1 MAKAGNID
9 QNKQTFQQLPGVD
22 TLLNDPVIKGLI
34 IKFNEGIVK
43 YAIRDCLQS
52 ERENMLAGNKPA
64 ELAGI
69 FQSIELKCK
78 AIGENSLKP
87 VINATGI
94 IIHTNLGRAPF
105 GEAVA
110 DRAMKIIKGYNNLE
124 FDLEKGSRGSRHV
137 HVSDLLKYLTGA
149 EDVLVVN
156 NNAAAIMLILRTF
169 AKGREVIISRSELI
183 EIGGSFRLPDI
194 MAASDCKM
202 VEVGTTNKT
211 RISDFEKALTKETV
225 LLFKAHK
232 SNFSMQGFTEE
243 AALAEMVAFG
253 KKHKVPVVFDIGSG
267 LLRKPNEQDLRDEP
281 DVKKAIQTGA
291 DIICFSGDKLLG
303 GPQAGIIAGK
313 KELIQKL
320 KKEQMTRALRVGKV
334 TLAFL
339 EAACRNYLDDESLF
353 KDNMIFHLLRKSSEE
368 IKQHAE
374 VIQKAFAA
382 IGIST
387 KIVPTKAQYGG
398 GTLPDK
404 EIDSFAITLDQS
416 FNNSKAQSEFSEKLY
431 FNLMKAET
439 PVVGILRK
447 GVVYF
452 DVLTVFEGDI
462 AGLVEAVIAGLNS
475 LNYHIK

>member
-1 MAKAGNID
+1 MNP
-9 QNKQTFQQLPGVD
+9 NKHILQQLPGVD
-22 TLLNDPVIKGLI
+22 TLLQDSAIQQLI
-34 IKFNEGIVK
+34 EKFNDGIVK
-43 YAIRDCLQS
+43 FAIRQSLQT
-52 ERENMLAGNKPA
+52 ERESLLAGEKPSD
-64 ELAGI
+64 LKNI
-69 FQSIELKCK
+69 LRSIESKCR

-105 GEAVA
+105 GEAVTG
-110 DRAMKIIKGYNNLE
+110 RAMEIIKGYNNLE
-124 FDLEKGSRGSRHV
+124 FDLEKGSRGSRNV
-137 HVSDLLKYLTGA
+137 HVNELLKYLTGA

-156 NNAAAIMLILRTF
+156 NNAAAIMLVLRTF
-169 AKGREVIISRSELI
+169 AKNREVIISRSELI

-211 RISDFEKALTKETV
+211 RISDFEKALTNETA

-232 SNFSMQGFTEE
+232 SNFSIQGFTEE
-243 AALAEMVAFG
+243 VEVEEMVTFG
-253 KKHKVPVVFDIGSG
+253 KKHKVPVVYDIGSG
-267 LLRKPNEQDLRDEP
+267 LLRKPNEDALRDEP
-281 DVKKAIQTGA
+281 DVKKAIQSGA

-313 KELIQKL
+313 KEFIQKL

-353 KDNMIFHLLRKSSEE
+353 RDNMIFHLLRKSSEE

-374 VIQKAFAA
+374 AIQKAFADK
-382 IGIST
+382 GIAM

-404 EIDSFAITLDQS
+404 EIDSFALTLDQS
-416 FNNSKAQSEFSEKLY
+416 FKSSKAQSEFSENLY
-431 FNLMKAET
+431 FNLMKGET

-452 DVLTVFEGDI
+452 DVLTIFEGDI
-462 AGLVEAVIAGLNS
+462 LVLVKSVVDELDQLMID
-475 LNYHIK
+475 K

>member
-1 MAKAGNID
+1 MNS
-9 QNKQTFQQLPGVD
+9 NKQNLQQLPGVD
-22 TLLNDPVIKGLI
+22 TLLNVAAIQQLI
-34 IKFNEGIVK
+34 EKYNEGIVK
-43 YAIRDCLQS
+43 FAIRQSLQT
-52 ERENMLAGNKPA
+52 ERESMLAGNNPSDL
-64 ELAGI
+64 ENVL
-69 FQSIELKCK
+69 QSIETKCR

-105 GEAVA
+105 GETVTEK
-110 DRAMKIIKGYNNLE
+110 AMDILKGYNNLE
-124 FDLEKGSRGSRHV
+124 FDLEKGSRGSRNV
-137 HVSDLLKYLTGA
+137 HVNELLKYLTGA

-156 NNAAAIMLILRTF
+156 NNAAAIMLVLRTF
-169 AKGREVIISRSELI
+169 AKNREVIISRSELI

-211 RISDFEKALTKETV
+211 RISDFDKVLSNETA

-232 SNFSMQGFTEE
+232 SNFSIQGFTEE
-243 AALAEMVAFG
+243 VEVEEIVRFG
-253 KKHKVPVVFDIGSG
+253 KKHKVPVVYDIGSG
-267 LLRKPNEQDLRDEP
+267 LLRKPNEDALRDEP
-281 DVKKAIQTGA
+281 DVKKAIQSGA

-313 KELIQKL
+313 KEFVQKL

-353 KDNMIFHLLRKSSEE
+353 RDNKIFNLLRKSPEE
-368 IKQHAE
+368 IKLHAE
-374 VIQKAFAA
+374 VIQKEFADK
-382 IGIST
+382 GIAM

-404 EIDSFAITLDQS
+404 EIDSFALTLDQS
-416 FNNSKAQSEFSEKLY
+416 FTTNKAQSEFSEKLY
-431 FNLMKAET
+431 FNLMKGET
-439 PVVGILRK
+439 PVVAILRK

-452 DVLTVFEGDI
+452 DVLTVFEGDL
-462 AGLVEAVIAGLNS
+462 AGLIHSVSKEINRFQS
-475 LNYHIK
+475 NE